1 MNFGTLAGGLGCF
14 PFEHGAYPP
23 RSDSHTY
30 VTGIR
35 ILVRFSTSFEA
46 LVHQVIYLPYE
57 SYEASPKAI
66 SERTSYHGV
75 WLAFHPY
82 PQLIQTVFNLYWFG
96 PPYGFTHTSPWP
108 RIAHPASRLF
118 PMTKSPYS
126 DSLSLRLRLLDLTL
140 PRRITSRLILQKARR
155 HLPKETS
162 TACRYMVSGSISRP

>member
-1 MNFGTLAGGLGCF
+1 MVN
-14 PFEHGAYPP
+14 
-23 RSDSHTY
+23 
-30 VTGIR
+30 GIR
-35 ILVRFSTSFEA
+35 SLVGFGRSFEP
-46 LVHQVIYLPYE
+46 LGHPVLYLHYQ
-57 SYEASPKAI
+57 SCKASPKAI

-82 PQLIQTVFNLYWFG
+82 PQLIQTVFNLSWFG

-108 RIAHPASRLF
+108 WIAHPASRLF

-155 HLPKETS
+155 HPPKETP